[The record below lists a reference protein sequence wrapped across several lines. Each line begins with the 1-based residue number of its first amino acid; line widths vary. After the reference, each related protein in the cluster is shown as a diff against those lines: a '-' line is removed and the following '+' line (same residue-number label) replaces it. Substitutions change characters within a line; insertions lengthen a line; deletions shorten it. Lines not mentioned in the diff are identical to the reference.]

1 MQVSTPR
8 LAAVAVSALVFGMAT
23 LLAAPPMAQTTQGAP
38 VESPRD
44 AGDFLVALGER
55 AVGQLG
61 DESLDQSERERWFR
75 DLFNESFD
83 VPAISRFVLG
93 ANWRRASEQEKADF
107 LDVFEDVIVQRF
119 LPLFSDYSVETFKVD
134 RVRRDANNANHVFV
148 NSTIF
153 RESGEPV
160 SVEWRVREDEAGH
173 QILDIVAEG
182 VSMAITLRQE
192 YGSVVRQS
200 GVGGLVRQLR
210 RKVESGAFKPRNS

>member
-23 LLAAPPMAQTTQGAP
+23 LLAAPPMARATQAAP

-44 AGDFLVALGER
+44 AGDFLVALGEK
-55 AVGQLG
+55 AVGQLS

-83 VPAISRFVLG
+83 VPAFSRFVLG

-119 LPLFSDYSVETFKVD
+119 LPLFSDYSVETFKID

-160 SVEWRVREDEAGH
+160 SVEWRVREDEAGY

-200 GVGGLVRQLR
+200 GVGELVRQLR

>member
-23 LLAAPPMAQTTQGAP
+23 LLAAPPMARATQGAP

-44 AGDFLVALGER
+44 AGDFLVALGEK
-55 AVGQLG
+55 AVGQLS

-119 LPLFSDYSVETFKVD
+119 LPLFSDYSVETFKID

-160 SVEWRVREDEAGH
+160 SVEWRVREDEAGY

>member
-1 MQVSTPR
+1 MQLGMPR
-8 LAAVAVSALVFGMAT
+8 LAVVVVAALVLGMAT
-23 LLAAPPMAQTTQGAP
+23 LVAAPPTAQATQGAS
-38 VESPRD
+38 VESPKD

-61 DESLDQSERERWFR
+61 DESVDESERERWFR

-83 VPAISRFVLG
+83 VPAISKFVLG

-107 LDVFEDVIVQRF
+107 LEVFEDVIVQRF
-119 LPLFSDYSVETFKVD
+119 LPLFSDYSVETFKID
-134 RVRRDANNANHVFV
+134 GIRRDTNNANHVFV
-148 NSTIF
+148 NSTIS
-153 RESGEPV
+153 REAGEPV
-160 SVEWRVREDEAGH
+160 SVEWRVREDEAGY

-200 GVGGLVRQLR
+200 GVGGLVKQLR
-210 RKVESGAFKPRNS
+210 RKVEAGVFKPRNS

>member
-8 LAAVAVSALVFGMAT
+8 LAVAAVSALMLGMAT
-23 LLAAPPMAQTTQGAP
+23 LLAAPPMARATQGAP
-38 VESPRD
+38 LESRKD
-44 AGDFLVALGER
+44 AGDFLVALGEK
-55 AVGQLG
+55 AVGQLS
-61 DESLDQSERERWFR
+61 DESLDESERERWFR

-83 VPAISRFVLG
+83 VPAISKFVLG

-119 LPLFSDYSVETFKVD
+119 LPLFSDYSVETFKID
-134 RVRRDANNANHVFV
+134 RIRRDANNANHVFV